1 MMVAPRRMNAA
12 PALDIPPLPS
22 YADDDLAKL
31 EPQALIGRLV
41 ADEDRAPR
49 NLIDAAARRGDA
61 MVAALAGHLG
71 EHWHDDEPGEWW
83 LRLHAAMILG
93 LIPGERSGAS
103 LVDLLRRVVADED
116 DALQDWLAGAW
127 PALFANKPS
136 AVIALLR
143 ALCTDRDVDWY
154 GRANA
159 LDAVVAAAQREDA
172 AALDEALDW
181 VAGLAADASEDW
193 SMRRC
198 CGDMLLD
205 FPRPRHRPLVDEF
218 ARGRRVAGDPSSE
231 DVAQAFARGTD
242 EPDWKRFDDPWDF
255 YTAEAIAERQ
265 QRWAEEDA
273 REKGDDTPGDPDED
287 AFDAPPL
294 PYVRA
299 MPKVGRN
306 DPCPC
311 GSGKKFKHCC
321 LSKFEA

>member
-1 MMVAPRRMNAA
+1 MNAA

-71 EHWHDDEPGEWW
+71 EHGHDDEPGEWW

-127 PALFANKPS
+127 PALFANKPP

-143 ALCTDRDVDWY
+143 AFCTDRDVDWY
-154 GRANA
+154 ARTNA
-159 LDAVVAAAQREDA
+159 LDA
-172 AALDEALDW
+172 
-181 VAGLAADASEDW
+181 
-193 SMRRC
+193 
-198 CGDMLLD
+198 
-205 FPRPRHRPLVDEF
+205 
-218 ARGRRVAGDPSSE
+218 
-231 DVAQAFARGTD
+231 
-242 EPDWKRFDDPWDF
+242 
-255 YTAEAIAERQ
+255 
-265 QRWAEEDA
+265 
-273 REKGDDTPGDPDED
+273 
-287 AFDAPPL
+287 
-294 PYVRA
+294 
-299 MPKVGRN
+299 
-306 DPCPC
+306 
-311 GSGKKFKHCC
+311 
-321 LSKFEA
+321 